1 MTKIL
6 RSHESGTL
14 KVRLDTVE
22 DMWSLQRIIFE
33 NDIVK
38 SESERK
44 FKSDEGDEGEMK
56 KVMIT
61 LKVEKTELDKSADRL
76 RILGKIMDGKPLEYV
91 RLNSYHT
98 INISPGDVIELSKV
112 EWPDYLAQVIKN
124 AVSESK
130 RARIGIIV
138 IDEEKALPA
147 YVLGYGI
154 SFKPEIYSGL
164 SKRMSNKDYAEQQKK
179 YYSKIMEIAS
189 GMSVD
194 TVVIAGPGFTKDDLK
209 KYADVNGLIGKSG
222 KRFLFFAT
230 SNSERSGVYELIR
243 GEEFGRVMS
252 KERIRTEFIAMET
265 FLAGLQSGLSKYG
278 NDSVK
283 KCIEEGTAATVLVN
297 DDILGDPSIQAILT
311 EAERAGAKIEVF
323 NSDDEAGE
331 QLKAFRG
338 IACIA

>member
-22 DMWSLQRIIFE
+22 DMWSLQRIIFAG
-33 NDIVK
+33 DIVK

-56 KVMIT
+56 KVVIT
-61 LKVEKTELDKSADRL
+61 LRVEKTELDKSADRL
-76 RILGKIMDGKPLEYV
+76 RILGKIVDGKPLEYV

-98 INISPGDVIELSKV
+98 INISPGDIVELSKTQ
-112 EWPDYLAQVIKN
+112 WPDYLAQVVKN

-130 RARIGIIV
+130 RARAGIIV
-138 IDEEKALPA
+138 VDDEKALPA

-154 SFKPEIYSGL
+154 AFKPEIYSGL

-179 YYSKIMEIAS
+179 YYSKVIEVAS

-194 TVVIAGPGFTKDDLK
+194 TVVVAGPGFTKDDIK
-209 KYADVNGLIGKSG
+209 KYAEQNGLIEKSG
-222 KRFLFFAT
+222 KRFAFFAV
-230 SNSERSGVYELIR
+230 SNAERSGVYELIR
-243 GEEFGRVMS
+243 GEEFGRILS
-252 KERIRTEFIAMET
+252 KERIRTEFIAMEA
-265 FLAGLQSGLSKYG
+265 FLSGLQSGLSKYG
-278 NDSVK
+278 NDNVRA
-283 KCIEEGTAATVLVN
+283 CIEEGSAGTVLVN
-297 DDILGDPSIQAILT
+297 DNMLGDPTVQATLSV
-311 EAERAGAKIEVF
+311 AERAGAKIEVF

-331 QLKAFRG
+331 QLKAFKG
-338 IACIA
+338 IACMA